1 ENLVLVLDGEN
12 DALQTQV
19 AAEMFESRGRIDYFI
34 EVGRNEKL
42 ADEHPEWIC
51 SLQGHPEWRHKF
63 PEVGEPGDDELVKC
77 YPWVSVFYESAFQAH
92 LERIKKLL
100 ANKPKPTRIWL
111 NDLQAGPSAC
121 GCGHILCRWTTDYG
135 PVATA
140 DKLGDD
146 AIALFVAEV
155 KRVAPDCEVIPI
167 LTTECEEADKECEC
181 GGVDCFQGICWR
193 AFSKQLDF
201 VAQDSPVIG
210 VACFYKLFDR
220 DLERYGVEASWV
232 RFAVESL
239 EKMPPMRGGKG
250 VETLRTVAILQGWDV
265 DESELIA
272 QKKKAVDSGAKGWL
286 VVRTAI
292 NQSWEPRVIRFERNV
307 IRKNL
312 R

>member
-1 ENLVLVLDGEN
+1 MRKRTNDAFDCFIFLATLLISQNVFAFRAEAIQEVSPLSIQGQVVDCKQVDDAFLETLATTENLVLVLDGEN

-63 PEVGEPGDDELVKC
+63 PEVGGAGDDELVKC

-155 KRVAPDCEVIPI
+155 KTRCTRLRSHSNSDHGMRRGRQ
-167 LTTECEEADKECEC
+167 ECEC
-181 GGVDCFQGICWR
+181 GGVDCFFKESAGGRFRNNWISWHR
-193 AFSKQLDF
+193 TRS
-201 VAQDSPVIG
+201 VI
-210 VACFYKLFDR
+210 
-220 DLERYGVEASWV
+220 
-232 RFAVESL
+232 
-239 EKMPPMRGGKG
+239 
-250 VETLRTVAILQGWDV
+250 
-265 DESELIA
+265 
-272 QKKKAVDSGAKGWL
+272 
-286 VVRTAI
+286 
-292 NQSWEPRVIRFERNV
+292 
-307 IRKNL
+307 
-312 R
+312 